1 MALNRQNIARAG
13 LKLLNEVGLNGL
25 TLRLIAAD
33 LGVKAPA
40 LYWHVKNK
48 QELLDQMATQMFVDA
63 AAQREPTE
71 PLGEWDLLAHR
82 ARALRRMML
91 AYRDG
96 GKVFSGTFMG
106 EEGLAGEHPLR
117 RFIESGLDERRAAM
131 ALFTVY
137 SFVIGFTIEEQAVY
151 PVPGELDERYRGT
164 WGEAAFRDVDA
175 RFDDGLSMVLDGARR
190 WLGVE

>member
-1 MALNRQNIARAG
+1 MALTRQDIARSG
-13 LKLLNEVGLNGL
+13 LKLLKDVGLNGL

-48 QELLDQMATQMFVDA
+48 QELLDEMATQMYRDA
-63 AAQREPTE
+63 AADREPPE
-71 PLGEWDLLAHR
+71 PLEEWDLVAHR
-82 ARALRRMML
+82 ARVLRRMML

-96 GKVFSGTFMG
+96 AKVFSGTYLG
-106 EEGLAGEHPLR
+106 DVDPDDEQPLSR
-117 RFIESGLDERRAAM
+117 SIASGLDERRAAM

-151 PVPGELDERYRGT
+151 PEPGKLDQRYAGAP
-164 WGEAAFRDVDA
+164 GGAVFGNVDA

-190 WLGVE
+190 WLGME